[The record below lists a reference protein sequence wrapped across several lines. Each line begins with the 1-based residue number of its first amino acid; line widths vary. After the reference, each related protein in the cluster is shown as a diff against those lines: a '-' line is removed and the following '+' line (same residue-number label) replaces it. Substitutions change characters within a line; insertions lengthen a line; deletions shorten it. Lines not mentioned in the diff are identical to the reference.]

1 MNDKEFDKM
10 IKKNMQE
17 DKQIPDNINQLFSE
31 FGMEVKMKEQEKNK
45 KIRNINCIKMVPIAA
60 SLMIVTFF
68 GGCTFAHVNGR
79 ETIIS
84 PLLRQ
89 IGINSKYE
97 DNRTEFNEEIK
108 KEGINIKILD
118 GAIDDTSLIIGY
130 EIQIDN
136 NDYDNWIEIEGEYKI
151 NNISVKP
158 INHSIDKLS
167 DTSYIYYQVFDA
179 SEIKIENKENVKINA
194 TIRNIKE
201 YKESETLD
209 SVEAVYGKEHK
220 NIWNFEENIAVNNIE
235 KSKIYELE
243 DSSNQKTIENV
254 KLSVT
259 EYMTGSYTNILKIKT
274 DKSNY
279 EGDDFKKYYKVLD
292 ENNKEICM
300 CLEEDRQY
308 DERVYTD
315 RLILGNINENSKIKV
330 EVYLKMSYDKSFKKA
345 STILVDLS
353 KKIEKKEF
361 VTNLK
366 EYISK
371 EYRLKYKDTWTL
383 TEKLDTTKVGP
394 NSRYLGA
401 LSLEI
406 PSTTNSNYTSSLYV
420 KVENT
425 DKELDEYV
433 DNRIE
438 QNKKEYI
445 EKKSINTVNFKNL
458 TGYEIISETTDG
470 DEIYTYVDFVT
481 KANRKIYNITFFGSE
496 KEYNNIK
503 RDIKDFIG
511 NFEIINK

>member
-1 MNDKEFDKM
+1 MKDKEFDKLV
-10 IKKNMQE
+10 KSKLQE
-17 DKQIPDNINQLFSE
+17 DKQIPENINQLFSE
-31 FGMEVKMKEQEKNK
+31 FGMEVKMKEKNRK
-45 KIRNINCIKMVPIAA
+45 KYNYFKMIPIAA

-97 DNRTEFNEEIK
+97 DNRTEFNEEIQ
-108 KEGINIKILD
+108 KEGVNIKILD

-179 SEIKIENKENVKINA
+179 SEIKIENKENVKISA
-194 TIRNIKE
+194 TIRSIKE

-220 NIWNFEENIAVNNIE
+220 NLWSFEENIAVNNIE
-235 KSKIYELE
+235 KSKIYEFE
-243 DSSNQKTIENV
+243 DSSNQKIDNV
-254 KLSVT
+254 NLSVT

-330 EVYLKMSYDKSFKKA
+330 EVYLKMSSDKSFKKV

-353 KKIEKKEF
+353 KKIEKKEI

-371 EYRLKYKDTWTL
+371 EYRLKYKDTWIL

-401 LSLEI
+401 LYLEI

-420 KVENT
+420 KVEDTN
-425 DKELDEYV
+425 KELDEYI
-433 DNRIE
+433 DNRIK
-438 QNKKEYI
+438 QNKNEYI
-445 EKKSINTVNFKNL
+445 EKKSINVANFKNL
-458 TGYEIISETTDG
+458 RGYEIISETTDG
-470 DEIYTYVDFVT
+470 EEIYTYVDFISG
-481 KANRKIYNITFFGSE
+481 ANGKIYNITFFGSE

-503 RDIKDFIG
+503 SDIKDFIG

>member
-1 MNDKEFDKM
+1 MNDKEFDKL
-10 IKKNMQE
+10 IKSKLQE
-17 DKQIPDNINQLFSE
+17 EKQIPKNINQLFSE
-31 FGMEVKMKEQEKNK
+31 FGMEVKMKEKNSK
-45 KIRNINCIKMVPIAA
+45 KYNYFKMAPIAA

-89 IGINSKYE
+89 MGINSKYE
-97 DNRTEFNEEIK
+97 ENKTEFNEETK
-108 KEGINIKILD
+108 KEGVNIKILD

-151 NNISVKP
+151 NNITVKP

-194 TIRNIKE
+194 TIRSIKE

-209 SVEAVYGKEHK
+209 SVEAIYGKEHN
-220 NIWNFEENIAVNNIE
+220 NIWSFEENIVVNNIE
-235 KSKIYELE
+235 KSKIYEFE
-243 DSSNQKTIENV
+243 DSSNKKTIENV
-254 KLSVT
+254 YLSVT

-315 RLILGNINENSKIKV
+315 RLILGNVNENSKIKV
-330 EVYLKMSYDKSFKKA
+330 EVYLKMSNDKSFKKV

-353 KKIEKKEF
+353 KKIEKKEI

-371 EYRLKYKDTWTL
+371 EYRLKYKDTWIL

-401 LSLEI
+401 LNLEI

-420 KVENT
+420 KIEDTN
-425 DKELDEYV
+425 KELDEYV
-433 DNRIE
+433 DNRIK
-438 QNKKEYI
+438 QNKNENI
-445 EKKSINTVNFKNL
+445 ENKSINTANFKNL
-458 TGYEIISETTDG
+458 TGYEIVSETTDG
-470 DEIYTYVDFVT
+470 EEIYTYVDFVT

-503 RDIKDFIG
+503 SDIKDFIG

>member
-97 DNRTEFNEEIK
+97 DNRTEFNEEIQ
-108 KEGINIKILD
+108 KEGVNIKILD

-235 KSKIYELE
+235 KSKIYQFE
-243 DSSNQKTIENV
+243 DGSNQKTIENV
-254 KLSVT
+254 RISVT

-315 RLILGNINENSKIKV
+315 RLILGNINENSKIAP
-330 EVYLKMSYDKSFKKA
+330 SRQN
-345 STILVDLS
+345 STCVLMP
-353 KKIEKKEF
+353 
-361 VTNLK
+361 
-366 EYISK
+366 
-371 EYRLKYKDTWTL
+371 R
-383 TEKLDTTKVGP
+383 
-394 NSRYLGA
+394 
-401 LSLEI
+401 
-406 PSTTNSNYTSSLYV
+406 
-420 KVENT
+420 
-425 DKELDEYV
+425 
-433 DNRIE
+433 
-438 QNKKEYI
+438 
-445 EKKSINTVNFKNL
+445 
-458 TGYEIISETTDG
+458 
-470 DEIYTYVDFVT
+470 
-481 KANRKIYNITFFGSE
+481 
-496 KEYNNIK
+496 
-503 RDIKDFIG
+503 
-511 NFEIINK
+511 